1 MSLVNGTIK
10 EIPETLNYII
20 SEIPGKNPLEKSQT
34 VWFQMQGNVDN
45 IFDADLNR
53 LARTTTKGIRQ
64 VDVCNEGV
72 LEIKKS
78 MALIDWS
85 SFVSL
90 GNLGIFMLFF
100 ILQVIEKKNGL
111 FRRNLMG
118 KRVNYS
124 ARSVAAPDPLLAV
137 DEVGVPMDFAI
148 RLSYP
153 VPVTQWNV
161 EELRQLVSIFIICP
175 FDFSIT

>member
-1 MSLVNGTIK
+1 
-10 EIPETLNYII
+10 
-20 SEIPGKNPLEKSQT
+20 
-34 VWFQMQGNVDN
+34 
-45 IFDADLNR
+45 
-53 LARTTTKGIRQ
+53 
-64 VDVCNEGV
+64 
-72 LEIKKS
+72 
-78 MALIDWS
+78 
-85 SFVSL
+85 
-90 GNLGIFMLFF
+90 
-100 ILQVIEKKNGL
+100 
-111 FRRNLMG
+111 MG